1 MLFTLHAEIIN
12 SENNCHI
19 YIYIYIYI
27 LCLSVPMKQN
37 YRQRKPRKRP
47 FLESKPENFVY
58 FQSKNLL
65 QKDDAPKQNENTIA
79 SRYNGNPISLIKSNK
94 NSGNANHRRR
104 NFFER
109 KPEI

>member
-1 MLFTLHAEIIN
+1 
-12 SENNCHI
+12 
-19 YIYIYIYI
+19 
-27 LCLSVPMKQN
+27 MKQN

-47 FLESKPENFVY
+47 FLERKPENLEKIPVY
-58 FQSKNLL
+58 FLSKNLV
-65 QKDDAPKQNENTIA
+65 QKDDAPEQNENTIA

-109 KPEI
+109 KPEN